1 MVFFVYGGNLES
13 GVFDAKI
20 GDKSVFTANTVSLPM
35 VKIQKKIRML
45 NPADIRSFSGDFACR
60 WTSPSNIA
68 IVKYWG
74 KKEGQLPANPSVSFT
89 LDACRTDTR
98 LEVKARTIRE
108 SKYAI
113 EVRLDGEEKPP
124 FVPKIEQFF
133 DRIIPYAPYLAG
145 YAFEV
150 HTLNSF
156 PHSSGIASSASGM
169 SALALCLVDF
179 ENACG
184 ADYAPEE
191 FLRRASFYARL
202 GSGSA
207 ARSIYGGTVAWG
219 AHPAIPDSSDLY
231 AVPLPQANI
240 HSVFH
245 DFRDTV
251 LLVEKASKSVSSSAG
266 HALMKGHPF
275 AAARFLQAGEH
286 TAKLLDILRAGDV
299 TGFGA
304 LAESEA
310 LTLHAMMMTADP
322 YYILFKP
329 ATLEAIQKVWD
340 FRQETGTLLYFT
352 LDAGANI
359 HLLYPSATESIV
371 RKFIV
376 EELSPL
382 SGGSFIDDRIG
393 AGPRKIE

>member
-1 MVFFVYGGNLES
+1 
-13 GVFDAKI
+13 
-20 GDKSVFTANTVSLPM
+20 
-35 VKIQKKIRML
+35 ML
-45 NPADIRSFSGDFACR
+45 NPADIRPLSGDFTCR

-74 KKEGQLPANPSVSFT
+74 KKDGQLPANPSVSFT

-98 LEVKARTIRE
+98 LEVRARTTRE

-113 EVRLDGEEKPP
+113 AVWLDGEEKSS

-133 DRIIPYAPYLAG
+133 DRIILYAPYLAD

-150 HTLNSF
+150 YTSNSF

-169 SALALCLVDF
+169 SALALCLADF
-179 ENACG
+179 ENACR
-184 ADYAPEE
+184 ADYTPDE
-191 FLRRASFYARL
+191 FLCRASFYARL

-219 AHPAIPDSSDLY
+219 AHPAVPGSSDFY

-245 DFRDTV
+245 DLRDTV
-251 LLVEKASKSVSSSAG
+251 LLVEKGSKSVSSSAG
-266 HALMKGHPF
+266 HALMKGHPL

-340 FRQETGTLLYFT
+340 FRRETGTPLYFT

-359 HLLYPSATESIV
+359 HLLYPSAAESTA